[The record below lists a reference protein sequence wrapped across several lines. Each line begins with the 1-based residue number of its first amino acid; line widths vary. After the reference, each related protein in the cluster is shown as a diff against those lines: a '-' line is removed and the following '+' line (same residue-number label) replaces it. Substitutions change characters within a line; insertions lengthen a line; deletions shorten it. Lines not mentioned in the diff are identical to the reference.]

1 MAHRNGFRSN
11 TGFQQAELAVDFGAI
26 AANSTLTT
34 QLTVYGAKA
43 GHIYLIAIDDDDLAA
58 GIMVQGTAWCET
70 DGQVPVRLINTT
82 AAPVDPA
89 AVMVHILGL

>member
-11 TGFQQAELAVDFGAI
+11 TGFQQAELAVDFGSI

-34 QLTVYGAKA
+34 LLTVYGAKA

-70 DGQVPVRLINTT
+70 DGVIPVRLINTT

-89 AVMVHILGL
+89 AVTVHILGL

>member
-1 MAHRNGFRSN
+1 MAHRNGFKSN
-11 TGFQQAELAVDFGAI
+11 TGFQVAELAVDFASI
-26 AANSTLTT
+26 NANTSLTT
-34 QLTVYGAKA
+34 VLTVYGAKA

-58 GIMVQGTAWCET
+58 GLMLQGTAWCET
-70 DGQVPVRLINTT
+70 DGQIPVRLINTT